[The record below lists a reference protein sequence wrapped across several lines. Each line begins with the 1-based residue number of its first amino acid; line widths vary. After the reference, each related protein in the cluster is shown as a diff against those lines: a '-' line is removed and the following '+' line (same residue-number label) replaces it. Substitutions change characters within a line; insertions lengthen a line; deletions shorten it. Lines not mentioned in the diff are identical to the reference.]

1 MKLDAPVIKMLSE
14 KSGKNLNTPDGA
26 DFLRIDIEEKLGER
40 ISLNSVKRLLGL
52 LPYESTPRASTLEI
66 IARYLGFSSWNLL
79 RDFLNGKVSDF
90 NIKNNFIEMNSL
102 PSGCKVVIKW
112 NPNREILIRHSG
124 NGEYIVEKAQNSK
137 LLEDDHLFLS
147 QIAVGFPLMV
157 KEVVRTGKS
166 LGNYLAAQ
174 TGGIS
179 YLEVLNG

>member
-1 MKLDAPVIKMLSE
+1 
-14 KSGKNLNTPDGA
+14 
-26 DFLRIDIEEKLGER
+26 
-40 ISLNSVKRLLGL
+40 
-52 LPYESTPRASTLEI
+52 
-66 IARYLGFSSWNLL
+66 
-79 RDFLNGKVSDF
+79 
-90 NIKNNFIEMNSL
+90 MNSL
-102 PSGCKVVIKW
+102 SAGCKVVIKW

-157 KEVVRTGKS
+157 KEVVRKGKS

-174 TGGIS
+174 SEGIS